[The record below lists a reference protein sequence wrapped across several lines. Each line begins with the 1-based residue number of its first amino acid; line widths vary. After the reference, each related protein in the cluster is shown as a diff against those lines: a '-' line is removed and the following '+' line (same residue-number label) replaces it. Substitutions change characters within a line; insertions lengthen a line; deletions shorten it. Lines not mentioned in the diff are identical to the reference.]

1 MSDINVIPSNLV
13 AIRKRQFDQRQNDW
27 FAARRMQQNAE
38 QTLEVAREYTRVAT
52 ERKLQAERELEEAR
66 EAEYRQGR
74 AGVRRTREGVI
85 SNMRSSLRQLHAAAI
100 PPQEGEVPDVLPPI
114 ATLLPR

>member
-13 AIRKRQFDQRQNDW
+13 AIRKRQFENRQDEW
-27 FAARRMQQNAE
+27 FSARWMLQNAE

-66 EAEYRQGR
+66 EAEFRQSR
-74 AGVRRTREGVI
+74 AGLIRTREGVFCNI
-85 SNMRSSLRQLHAAAI
+85 RQSLRQMSMTASRIAEI
-100 PPQEGEVPDVLPPI
+100 PPQEGE
-114 ATLLPR
+114 